1 MSAPSHAIQ
10 VPVMLGENSLEG
22 LMFSMA
28 EVGDPNILNSYDWNS
43 EFGVCMQPQVLTPKK
58 LAAIPGEDSF
68 L

>member
-1 MSAPSHAIQ
+1 M
-10 VPVMLGENSLEG
+10 VGENSLEG